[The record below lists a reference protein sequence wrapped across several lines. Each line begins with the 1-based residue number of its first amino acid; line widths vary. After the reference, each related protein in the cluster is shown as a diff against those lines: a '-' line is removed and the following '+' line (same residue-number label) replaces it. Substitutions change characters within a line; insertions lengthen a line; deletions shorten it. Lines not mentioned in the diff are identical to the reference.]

1 MHAPG
6 PGALYFVDVSI
17 RRATWAEK
25 LFAFMRPDGSTLVP
39 RDQVVPPGSSF
50 EARHEDGLREM
61 ARSEK
66 VAAAVALK
74 QAGFKVKTT
83 NKGALVEAVAVRR
96 PCRDQ
101 ARRGRR
107 DRGGARQADP
117 HPGPAPGARSPAS
130 IPATTSCSASGVTA
144 SSGR

>member
-17 RRATWAEK
+17 RRATWAER
-25 LFAFMRPDGSTLVP
+25 LFAFLAARRRDARAARPRSC
-39 RDQVVPPGSSF
+39 PPGSSF

-83 NKGALVEAVAVRR
+83 NKGALVEVRR
-96 PCRDQ
+96 V
-101 ARRGRR
+101 RRS
-107 DRGGARQADP
+107 GGD
-117 HPGPAPGARSPAS
+117 
-130 IPATTSCSASGVTA
+130 A
-144 SSGR
+144 SSTRAT